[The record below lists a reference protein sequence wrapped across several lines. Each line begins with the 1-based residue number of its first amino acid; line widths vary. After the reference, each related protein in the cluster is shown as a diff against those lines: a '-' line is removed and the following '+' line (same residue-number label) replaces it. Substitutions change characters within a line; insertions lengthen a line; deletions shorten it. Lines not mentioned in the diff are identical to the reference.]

1 MGRHEAART
10 SGSDDATRC
19 GMRAPGSTPG
29 RPTTPTTWTLEFAGY
44 PPSANAR
51 LHWRTRAK
59 VAKFWRGAALLEAK
73 RLGIPPCERIRISA
87 VVIRRALGVA
97 DEDND
102 RGRLKPVQD
111 GIRDAGVIPNDRRE
125 CVELGPVTEERGP
138 KGLRVIVER
147 LA

>member
-1 MGRHEAART
+1 M
-10 SGSDDATRC
+10 DAL
-19 GMRAPGSTPG
+19 GI
-29 RPTTPTTWTLEFAGY
+29 WTLEFSGY

-51 LHWRTRAK
+51 LHWRTKAK
-59 VAKFWRGAALLEAK
+59 VTRFWRTAAHLEAM
-73 RLGIPPCERIRISA
+73 RQGIPPCQRIRISA
-87 VVIRRALGVA
+87 VIIRRAIGVA

-102 RGRLKPVQD
+102 RGRLKGVQD
-111 GIRDAGVIPNDRRE
+111 GIKDAGVVPNDRRD